1 MRSKRSPPAAEQD
14 SSIDEHHD
22 MTSYERLTAL
32 DRFFVDI
39 ESYNTHMHVAAVM
52 LFESAPLANADG
64 GIDVERIRSYI
75 ASRLH
80 LIPRYRQ
87 KLAHVPLTG
96 QPVWIDDERLNL
108 HYHVRHT
115 ALPKPGDLRQLKR
128 LAARIMSQKL
138 DRGKPLW
145 EVWFVE
151 GLEDG
156 SCAMISKT
164 HHSMIDGVSGVDL
177 MTVLLSIE
185 ADSSVHDVP
194 AWSPRPAPGAA
205 RLIGDELLRRVT
217 QPLDLVRAGSGL
229 VGDPAGACEKAS
241 DAMLG
246 LQQALGAGFAGASPT
261 PLNRTI
267 GGHRRFDWLTL
278 DLQDVKSV
286 KRALGGTVNDVV
298 LATVAGA
305 VARFLESRGIAARQQ
320 RELDFRAFCPVSVR
334 DPSERGTLGNR
345 ISGMIAS
352 LPIGEMDARKRLARV
367 RETTEQLK
375 SSRQALGAEVLA
387 AVSEWTLPTLL
398 SLAAR
403 LSARSRAYNLVVT
416 NVPGPQLPLYLLG
429 SRMISPFPLVPLFNN
444 QALGIA
450 LFSYDG
456 RLCWGFNA
464 DWDLVPDLHDF
475 VDAVSESFEELRRSA
490 SVADRH
496 PPSERRIADA
506 REVAAPSR
514 NGGPAVE

>member
-1 MRSKRSPPAAEQD
+1 ME
-14 SSIDEHHD
+14 
-22 MTSYERLTAL
+22 TYERLTAL
-32 DRFFVDI
+32 DRFFIDI

-52 LFESAPLANADG
+52 LFETAPLANADG
-64 GIDVERIRSYI
+64 GIDVERIRNYI

-87 KLAHVPLTG
+87 KLSLVPLTG
-96 QPVWIDDERLNL
+96 QPVWVDDDRLNL
-108 HYHVRHT
+108 HYHVRHA
-115 ALPKPGDLRQLKR
+115 ALPKPGDVRQLKR

-164 HHSMIDGVSGVDL
+164 HHCMIDGVSGVDL
-177 MTVLLSIE
+177 MTVLLNME
-185 ADSSVHDVP
+185 PDPSVHDVP
-194 AWSPRPAPGAA
+194 AWSPRHPPGAA
-205 RLIGDELLRRVT
+205 RLLGDEMLRRVT
-217 QPLDLVRAGSGL
+217 QPLDVLRAGGGVL
-229 VGDPAGACEKAS
+229 GDPSGACEKLS
-241 DAMLG
+241 DAVTG
-246 LQQALGAGFAGASPT
+246 VRQTLGAGFGGASAT

-267 GGHRRFDWLTL
+267 GGHRRFDWMTL
-278 DLQDVKSV
+278 DLADVKAV

-305 VARFLESRGIAARQQ
+305 VARFLEFRGITAKQQ
-320 RELDFRAFCPVSVR
+320 RELDFRVFCPVSVR

-352 LPIGEMDARKRLARV
+352 LPIGDVDARTRLSRV
-367 RETTEQLK
+367 RESTEQVK

-398 SLAAR
+398 TLASR
-403 LSARSRAYNLVVT
+403 LSTRSRAYNLVVT
-416 NVPGPQLPLYLLG
+416 NVPGPQIPLYLLG
-429 SRMISPFPLVPLFNN
+429 SRMIAPFPLVPLFSN

-456 RLCWGFNA
+456 KLCWGFNA

-475 VDAVSESFEELRRSA
+475 VTAVSASFAELCEVANVAERRSA
-490 SVADRH
+490 SQRRFTEAVEAAM
-496 PPSERRIADA
+496 PSD
-506 REVAAPSR
+506 
-514 NGGPAVE
+514 NGGRLAD

>member
-1 MRSKRSPPAAEQD
+1 
-14 SSIDEHHD
+14 
-22 MTSYERLTAL
+22 MTTYERLTAL

-64 GIDVERIRSYI
+64 GLDVERIRNYI

-96 QPVWIDDERLNL
+96 QPVWVDDERLNL
-108 HYHVRHT
+108 HYHVRHA

-164 HHSMIDGVSGVDL
+164 HHCMIDGVSGIDL
-177 MTVLLSIE
+177 MTVLLNIE
-185 ADSSVHDVP
+185 PDPSVHDVP
-194 AWSPRPAPGAA
+194 AWSPRPPPGAV
-205 RLIGDELLRRVT
+205 RLLGDEVLRRAT
-217 QPLDLVRAGSGL
+217 QPLDVVRAASGVL
-229 VGDPAGACEKAS
+229 GDPSGACEKLGE
-241 DAMLG
+241 AMTG
-246 LQQALGAGFAGASPT
+246 LQQTLGAGFGGASST
-261 PLNRTI
+261 PLNRSI
-267 GGHRRFDWLTL
+267 GGHRRFDWLAL
-278 DLQDVKSV
+278 DLGEVKAV
-286 KRALGGTVNDVV
+286 KHALGGTVNDVV

-305 VARFLESRGIAARQQ
+305 VARFLEFRGISAKQQ
-320 RELDFRAFCPVSVR
+320 RELDFRVFCPVSVR

-352 LPIGEMDARKRLARV
+352 LPIGDADARTRLSLV
-367 RETTEQLK
+367 RETTEQVK
-375 SSRQALGAEVLA
+375 SSRQAMGAEVLA

-398 SLAAR
+398 TLAAR
-403 LSARSRAYNLVVT
+403 LATRSRAYNMVVT
-416 NVPGPQLPLYLLG
+416 NVPGPQIPLYLLG
-429 SRMISPFPLVPLFNN
+429 SRMIAPFPLVPLFNN

-464 DWDLVPDLHDF
+464 DWDLIPDLHDF
-475 VDAVSESFEELRRSA
+475 VKAVRASFDELCRAANLVERRTS
-490 SVADRH
+490 
-496 PPSERRIADA
+496 SERRFAETIEDSIPEGN
-506 REVAAPSR
+506 RSHV
-514 NGGPAVE
+514 VD

>member
-1 MRSKRSPPAAEQD
+1 
-14 SSIDEHHD
+14 
-22 MTSYERLTAL
+22 MTAYERLTAL

-64 GIDVERIRSYI
+64 GIDVERIRNYI

-87 KLAHVPLTG
+87 KLAHVPVTG

-151 GLEDG
+151 GLADG

-164 HHSMIDGVSGVDL
+164 HHCMIDGVSGVDL

-185 ADSSVHDVP
+185 PELLVHDVP
-194 AWSPRPAPGAA
+194 AWSPRPAPGTA
-205 RLIGDELLRRVT
+205 RLVGDEVLRRVA
-217 QPLDLVRAGSGL
+217 QPLDLARLGGSL
-229 VGDPAGACEKAS
+229 LADPAAACETVS

-246 LQQALGAGFAGASPT
+246 LQQALGTGITGASHT
-261 PLNRTI
+261 PLNRPI

-278 DLQDVKSV
+278 DLDDVKGV

-298 LATVAGA
+298 LSTVAGA
-305 VARFLESRGIAARQQ
+305 VARFLEFRGISAKQQ

-334 DPSERGTLGNR
+334 DPAERGTLGNR

-352 LPIGEMDARKRLARV
+352 LPIGDADARTRLSRV

-398 SLAAR
+398 TLAAR
-403 LSARSRAYNLVVT
+403 LSTRSRAYNLVVT

-429 SRMISPFPLVPLFNN
+429 SRMIAPFPLVPLFSN

-456 RLCWGFNA
+456 MLCWGFNA
-464 DWDLVPDLHDF
+464 DWDLMPDLHDF
-475 VDAVSESFEELRRSA
+475 VSAVSDSFDELRRAANLVDHRTSSQRRFA
-490 SVADRH
+490 EAAEATI
-496 PPSERRIADA
+496 PSG
-506 REVAAPSR
+506 
-514 NGGPAVE
+514 NGRPLTD

>member
-1 MRSKRSPPAAEQD
+1 MK
-14 SSIDEHHD
+14 
-22 MTSYERLTAL
+22 TYERLTAL

-39 ESYNTHMHVAAVM
+39 ETHGTHMHVAAVM
-52 LFESAPLANADG
+52 LFESAPLVNADG

-96 QPVWIDDERLNL
+96 QPVWIDDDRLNL

-164 HHSMIDGVSGVDL
+164 HHCMIDGVSGVDL
-177 MTVLLSIE
+177 MTVLLNIE
-185 ADSSVHDVP
+185 PDASVHDVP
-194 AWSPRPAPGAA
+194 AWSPRPVPTAA
-205 RLIGDELLRRVT
+205 RLIGDEVLRRAM
-217 QPLDLVRAGSGL
+217 QPLDIVHAGRVL
-229 VGDPAGACEKAS
+229 LGDPGGACEKAS
-241 DAMLG
+241 DAVLG

-261 PLNRTI
+261 PLNRPI

-278 DLQDVKSV
+278 DLADVKRV
-286 KRALGGTVNDVV
+286 KRTLGGTVNDVV

-305 VARFLESRGIAARQQ
+305 VARFLDFRGISAKQQ

-352 LPIGEMDARKRLARV
+352 LPIGDMDARTRLSRV

-403 LSARSRAYNLVVT
+403 LSTRSRAYNLVVT

-429 SRMISPFPLVPLFNN
+429 ARMIAPFPLVPLFNN
-444 QALGIA
+444 QALGVA

-475 VDAVSESFEELRRSA
+475 VGAIKTSFDELRREAGVPDQGAA
-490 SVADRH
+490 SN
-496 PPSERRIADA
+496 ERFDVG
-506 REVAAPSR
+506 REAAMVSG
-514 NGGPAVE
+514 NGGPAGE

>member
-1 MRSKRSPPAAEQD
+1 
-14 SSIDEHHD
+14 
-22 MTSYERLTAL
+22 MTYERLTAL
-32 DRFFVDI
+32 DRFFIDI
-39 ESYNTHMHVAAVM
+39 ENYNTHMHVAAVM

-64 GIDVERIRSYI
+64 GIDVDRIRSYI
-75 ASRLH
+75 ASRLP

-87 KLAHVPLTG
+87 KLSYVPLTG

-108 HYHVRHT
+108 HYHIRHA

-151 GLEDG
+151 GLDDG

-164 HHSMIDGVSGVDL
+164 HHCMIDGVSGIDL
-177 MTVLLSIE
+177 MTVLLNPE
-185 ADSSVHDVP
+185 PDSSVHDVP
-194 AWSPRPAPGAA
+194 AWSPRRQPGA
-205 RLIGDELLRRVT
+205 LSLLGNEVLRRVT
-217 QPLDLVRAGSGL
+217 QPLEAVWSGSGML
-229 VGDPAGACEKAS
+229 DDPSGACAKLNEAVT
-241 DAMLG
+241 G
-246 LQQALGAGFAGASPT
+246 VRQTLGAGFGGASPT
-261 PLNRTI
+261 PFNRSI
-267 GGHRRFDWLTL
+267 GGHRRFDWLIL
-278 DLQDVKSV
+278 DLNAVKAV

-305 VARFLESRGIAARQQ
+305 VTRFLEFRGISSKQQ
-320 RELDFRAFCPVSVR
+320 RESDFRVFCPVSVR

-345 ISGMIAS
+345 ISGMIAP
-352 LPIGEMDARKRLARV
+352 LPIGDIDAKTRLSRV
-367 RETTEQLK
+367 REATEQVK
-375 SSRQALGAEVLA
+375 SSRQALGAEMLA

-398 SLAAR
+398 TLAAR

-429 SRMISPFPLVPLFNN
+429 ARMIAPLPLVPLFSN

-456 RLCWGFNA
+456 KLCWGFNA
-464 DWDLVPDLHDF
+464 DWDLIPDLHDF
-475 VDAVSESFEELRRSA
+475 VAAVAAAFEELCQAAEVAGRREA
-490 SVADRH
+490 SQRRFTEALEAAV
-496 PPSERRIADA
+496 PSE
-506 REVAAPSR
+506 
-514 NGGPAVE
+514 NGGPAR